1 MVRFHLEKKGNFKIK
16 NQIWFVKRW
25 KFSQNNAN
33 SVNFQLISRMIPDSN
48 FASQLGYFK
57 NVRFNIAQKI
67 PTRPFT
73 TQYFIWHFI
82 WIQTK
87 KFIQLYYH
95 YNGHYY
101 KQMSPVKRNVA
112 RLKDALWVE
121 PRFQLNPFL
130 DENFKSLL
138 EFGIEWTVLISTWML
153 QT

>member
-1 MVRFHLEKKGNFKIK
+1 MVRFHLEKKGNFKIR

-33 SVNFQLISRMIPDSN
+33 SVNFQLISGMIPDSD

-57 NVRFNIAQKI
+57 AVRFNIAQKI

-87 KFIQLYYH
+87 KFIQLYYR

-121 PRFQLNPFL
+121 PRFL
-130 DENFKSLL
+130 DENSKSVLK
-138 EFGIEWTVLISTWML
+138 FGIGWTVLISTWML

>member
-1 MVRFHLEKKGNFKIK
+1 MNFLSKHSGQIPPRKKEKFKIK

-33 SVNFQLISRMIPDSN
+33 SVNFQLISGMIPDSD

-57 NVRFNIAQKI
+57 AVRFNIAQKI

-121 PRFQLNPFL
+121 PRFQL
-130 DENFKSLL
+130 KSIFRW
-138 EFGIEWTVLISTWML
+138 EFQICA
-153 QT
+153 